1 MLAKSKYMDRFFR
14 VNVEASLI
22 PSAYGVETLL
32 LCDYHRF
39 MREALRAGKLLVSF
53 CDGVFDI
60 S

>member
-1 MLAKSKYMDRFFR
+1 MLAKSKYVDRFFR
-14 VNVEASLI
+14 VNIEAGLI
-22 PSAYGVETLL
+22 PIAYGVETLL

-39 MREALRAGKLLVSF
+39 MYEALHAGKLLVSF